1 MRVGEPAVIEC
12 PDEIVTNE
20 IGASPGLGGFASA
33 TVSALNVRDVTE
45 RRGENWEDTC
55 HMVVTVRQTIRGLP
69 RVNTALRR
77 GIADLESV
85 ATYRDDW
92 AGPTSFVSLVE
103 FIVTV

>member
-1 MRVGEPAVIEC
+1 
-12 PDEIVTNE
+12 
-20 IGASPGLGGFASA
+20 
-33 TVSALNVRDVTE
+33 
-45 RRGENWEDTC
+45 
-55 HMVVTVRQTIRGLP
+55 MVVTVRQTIRGLP